1 MMTPLLLRRSIHPP
15 LGGRPVPVAHV
26 PTRRRTLP
34 HLGSSLFVLPISH
47 PHSFIASTNI
57 ASDEY
62 RTTPTNT
69 NNFRILLIEVELL
82 IEVVL
87 RANAW
92 TNSTPRFSLKWVVET
107 RDTPPANLLLHDA
120 TRRRISHAHDST
132 TIRMPSIPARGELT
146 EGEGEAD
153 ASGAGEEGR
162 EGRGRMQGVAW
173 GWQWPISW
181 WVIVIVW
188 LLHNDTSLFG
198 GFKIDVTGN
207 QIRACS
213 GAGAASSLGDFRP
226 GL

>member
-1 MMTPLLLRRSIHPP
+1 MCCQRTRHHIDMLPIFHSHITPDCVPHSYSSDDEATGDDATSPSHVHPP

-26 PTRRRTLP
+26 LTRRRTLP

-107 RDTPPANLLLHDA
+107 RDTPPANLLLYDA

-132 TIRMPSIPARGELT
+132 TTIRMPSIPAR
-146 EGEGEAD
+146 AV
-153 ASGAGEEGR
+153 ASR
-162 EGRGRMQGVAW
+162 
-173 GWQWPISW
+173 
-181 WVIVIVW
+181 
-188 LLHNDTSLFG
+188 
-198 GFKIDVTGN
+198 K
-207 QIRACS
+207 
-213 GAGAASSLGDFRP
+213 
-226 GL
+226 